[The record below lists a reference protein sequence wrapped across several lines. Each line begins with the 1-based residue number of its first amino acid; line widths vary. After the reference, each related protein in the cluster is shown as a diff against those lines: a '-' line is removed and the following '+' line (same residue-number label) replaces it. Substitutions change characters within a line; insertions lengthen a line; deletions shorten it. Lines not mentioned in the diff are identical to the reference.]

1 MLFIHIGLLAGL
13 AAVAVPI
20 AIHLWSQRRRQ
31 RVAWAAVRFL
41 KRSVDVRKRKVEFED
56 ALLMAT
62 RCLLVA
68 LVALA
73 VARPFIP
80 DSSRVPWALVLP
92 MGIAAICGLGVTVAV
107 WRNPSL
113 RVIFLPITLV
123 ALLVC
128 GGLLLFERNLNE
140 KRLGAAG
147 KQDIAILVDASMSMT
162 AGVAPGGEG
171 GNFAAALEE
180 ARALAGGAEGGDP
193 MAVILAG
200 TVPEELT
207 AGLVRDRGAI
217 DAGLGAARPTSGRM
231 AALAAIENAV
241 SLLEEGVQPG

>member
-1 MLFIHIGLLAGL
+1 MFIHIGLLAGL

-41 KRSVDVRKRKVEFED
+41 KRSVDVRKRKVELED

-80 DSSRVPWALVLP
+80 DGSRVPWALVLP

-107 WRNPSL
+107 WRNPGL
-113 RVIFLPITLV
+113 RAIFLPLTLV

-128 GGLLLFERNLNE
+128 GGLWWASL
-140 KRLGAAG
+140 
-147 KQDIAILVDASMSMT
+147 DIREPD
-162 AGVAPGGEG
+162 
-171 GNFAAALEE
+171 
-180 ARALAGGAEGGDP
+180 
-193 MAVILAG
+193 
-200 TVPEELT
+200 
-207 AGLVRDRGAI
+207 
-217 DAGLGAARPTSGRM
+217 
-231 AALAAIENAV
+231 
-241 SLLEEGVQPG
+241 